1 MLWSSRRAFLIS
13 VAALAGCGFQ
23 PAYDTQGMR
32 GLYGQI
38 SYSEPTD
45 QNMFHLRQ
53 QLEQRLGA
61 SATGQYRL
69 DYSIETQTERAAVA
83 FDGQAFRQ
91 QIHGEVTYTL
101 TQNDRS
107 KVILSGKRSTFVG
120 YASTGTTTATLASER
135 DANRRLM
142 VRLAD
147 LVVADILIKM
157 RSVQP

>member
-45 QNMFHLRQ
+45 KNMFHLRQ
-53 QLEQRLGA
+53 QLEQRLGR
-61 SATGQYRL
+61 SGTGLYRL
-69 DYSIETQTERAAVA
+69 DYSVDTRTERTAVA

-101 TQNDRS
+101 TQTDNA
-107 KVILSGKRSTFVG
+107 KVILSGKRGTFVG
-120 YASTGTTTATLASER
+120 YAATGTTTASLASAR
-135 DANRRLM
+135 DANQRLM
-142 VRLAD
+142 VQLAD
-147 LVVADILIKM
+147 LVVTDILIKM
-157 RSVQP
+157 RSARP

>member
-23 PAYDTQGMR
+23 PAYETAGMR

-38 SYSEPTD
+38 SYAEPTNK
-45 QNMFHLRQ
+45 NMFHLRQ
-53 QLEQRLGA
+53 QLEQRLGP
-61 SATGQYRL
+61 SETDLYRL
-69 DYSIETQTERAAVA
+69 DYSVDTRTERTAVA

-101 TQNDRS
+101 TQNDNA

-120 YASTGTTTATLASER
+120 YASTGTTTASLASER
-135 DANRRLM
+135 DANHRLM
-142 VRLAD
+142 VQLGD
-147 LVVADILIKM
+147 LVVTDILIKM

>member
-1 MLWSSRRAFLIS
+1 MLWSSRRSFLIS

-38 SYSEPTD
+38 TYSDPTD
-45 QNMFHLRQ
+45 HNMFQLRQ
-53 QLEQRLGA
+53 QLEQRLGPSGNTA
-61 SATGQYRL
+61 FRL
-69 DYSIETQTERAAVA
+69 DYAVTTRTERTAVA

-91 QIHGEVTYTL
+91 QIHGEVTYSL
-101 TQNDRS
+101 TQNDRA

-142 VRLAD
+142 VQLAD
-147 LVVADILIKM
+147 MMVTDILIKM
-157 RSVQP
+157 QSVQP